1 MKKKKYIISVIVLL
15 FVVAAG
21 SVLWY
26 RRVHQ
31 YNGLFWFNRRS
42 GVLHN
47 HTCKHF
53 KNRQPEEYSPWK
65 EIDGKEHRNCRI
77 CKGETESGRSRQDQ
91 ISRPHAGQK

>member
-1 MKKKKYIISVIVLL
+1 MKKVKYIIISILVLL

-21 SVLWY
+21 SAFWY
-26 RRVHQ
+26 HRVHQ
-31 YNGLFWFNRRS
+31 YDGLFWLNRRS

-53 KNRQPEEYSPWK
+53 KKRQPEEYSPWK
-65 EIDGKEHRNCRI
+65 DVESFLYRNCRQ
-77 CKGETESGRSRQDQ
+77 CKGDRIRQDQ